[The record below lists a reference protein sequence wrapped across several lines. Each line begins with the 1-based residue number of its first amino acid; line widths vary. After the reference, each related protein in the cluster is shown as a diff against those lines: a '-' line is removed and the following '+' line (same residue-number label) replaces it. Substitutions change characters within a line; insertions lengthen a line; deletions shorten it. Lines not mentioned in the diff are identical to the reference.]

1 MLWLSYGKFS
11 REGIQGMIA
20 QPHDRSKAVSQLL
33 ESYGGKLISYH
44 MLLNGDI
51 DFVIVSEIPEEK
63 LASIALVNAM
73 LVRGSGAIESIT
85 TLPALSAEDTVPQ
98 MIKAKEL
105 ASAYKPPTQS

>member
-33 ESYGGKLISYH
+33 EAYGGKLISYH
-44 MLLNGDI
+44 MLLNGDL
-51 DFVIVSEIPEEK
+51 DFVIVSEIPEDQM
-63 LASIALVNAM
+63 SGIALVNAM

-85 TLPALSAEDTVPQ
+85 TLPALSAEDSVPQ